1 MKTQEKKENGLI
13 SLVNK
18 IINITALIILIFNV
32 VFIINTS
39 YLYYYSNNTPAEEV
53 KEKIFI
59 LNRKSKIIH
68 LFECDYVER
77 MSECNKIKITESQ
90 LKPYYMEN
98 YVPCYICKP
107 FED

>member
-18 IINITALIILIFNV
+18 IIIIIIIFVV
-32 VFIINTS
+32 VFILKTDYS
-39 YLYYYSNNTPAEEV
+39 YYYSNNTTAEEV
-53 KEKIFI
+53 KEKVFI
-59 LNRKSKIIH
+59 LNRNSKRIH

-90 LKPYYMEN
+90 LTPYYMEN
-98 YVPCYICKP
+98 YVPCYVCKP